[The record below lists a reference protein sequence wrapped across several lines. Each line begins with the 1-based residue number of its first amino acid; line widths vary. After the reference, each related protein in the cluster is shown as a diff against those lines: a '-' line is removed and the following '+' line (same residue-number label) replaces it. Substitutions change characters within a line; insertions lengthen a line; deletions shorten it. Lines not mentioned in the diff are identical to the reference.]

1 MAVIVEVLNKQQKV
15 IERHKFLQHQVRLG
29 RAFDNDVI
37 LFNKHVCP
45 YHATLQQDE
54 EGYWWLEDLSSVNGS
69 FVSGRKAVVAKEP
82 LRSGEIC
89 WLGEQALRLYDD
101 AHPVADTLPF
111 SVMGQKLQ
119 AMGHWVFILLF
130 ALILAADQ
138 VVEIWLTL
146 PKQLEQM
153 WPARL
158 LEIPGHLLLFC
169 IWPAI
174 LALWSRFN
182 QQESHFLPQLSL
194 TYAAVACSTLWGAF
208 CYWLGFNL
216 DGSGVAQ
223 VVEVVG
229 YTLILMALFSGNFW
243 LATHWSLRAQ
253 TAVALAVALLVT
265 SGQWASLLTPPSPF
279 DRSLRYDSRILP
291 LPFYLGK
298 GKTMPQYEQDL
309 QQLFEQVEQQRQEA
323 RQQE

>member
-15 IERHKFLQHQVRLG
+15 TERHKFLQHQVRLG

-45 YHATLQQDE
+45 YHAMLQLDD

-111 SVMGQKLQ
+111 SVMGQRLQ
-119 AMGHWVFILLF
+119 AMGHWAFILLF

-158 LEIPGHLLLFC
+158 LDIPRNLLLFC
-169 IWPAI
+169 LWPAI

-194 TYAAVACSTLWGAF
+194 TYAAVAASALWGTF

-216 DGSGVAQ
+216 DGSSVAQ

-229 YTLILMALFSGNFW
+229 YSVILFALFSGNFW

-253 TAVALAVALLVT
+253 TAVALAVALLAT
-265 SGQWASLLTPPSPF
+265 SGQWASLLTPASPF
-279 DRSLRYDSRILP
+279 DRSLSYDPRILP
-291 LPFYLGK
+291 LPFYLGQ
-298 GKTMPQYEQDL
+298 GKTMQQYEEDL
-309 QQLFEQVEQQRQEA
+309 QKLFEQVEQQRQDKDKE
-323 RQQE
+323 

>member
-15 IERHKFLQHQVRLG
+15 TERHKFLQQQVRLG

-45 YHATLQQDE
+45 YHAKLQQDE
-54 EGYWWLEDLSSVNGS
+54 EGHWWLEDLSSVNGS
-69 FVSGRKAVVAKEP
+69 FVLDRKAVVAKEP

-101 AHPVADTLPF
+101 AHPVAETMPF
-111 SVMGQKLQ
+111 SVTAQRLQ
-119 AMGHWVFILLF
+119 AMGHWAFILLF

-138 VVEIWLTL
+138 VIDIWLTL
-146 PKQLEQM
+146 PKQLEHL
-153 WPARL
+153 WTVRL
-158 LEIPGHLLLFC
+158 LELPKTLLMFC

-194 TYAAVACSTLWGAF
+194 TYAALASSSVWGAF

-216 DGSGVAQ
+216 DGSAVAQ
-223 VVEVVG
+223 VTEVLG
-229 YTLILMALFSGNFW
+229 YSLILAAMFSGNLW
-243 LATHWSLRAQ
+243 LATHWSIKAQ
-253 TAVALAVALLVT
+253 TSVALAVAILAT
-265 SGQWASLLTPPSPF
+265 SSQWAGLLTPASPF
-279 DRSLRYDSRILP
+279 DRSLQYDSRLLP
-291 LPFYLGK
+291 LPFYLGE
-298 GKTMPQYEQDL
+298 GKDMQQYEQDL
-309 QQLFEQVEQQRQEA
+309 KQLFEQVEQQRQEI
-323 RQQE
+323 QK

>member
-15 IERHKFLQHQVRLG
+15 TERHKFLQQQVKLG

-45 YHATLQQDE
+45 YHAKLQQDE
-54 EGYWWLEDLSSVNGS
+54 AGHWWLEDLSSVNGS
-69 FVSGRKAVVAKEP
+69 FVLDRKAVVAKEP

-101 AHPVADTLPF
+101 AHPVAETMPF
-111 SVMGQKLQ
+111 SVVAQRLQ
-119 AMGHWVFILLF
+119 AMGHWAFILLF

-138 VVEIWLTL
+138 VIEIWLTL
-146 PKQLEQM
+146 PKQLEHL
-153 WPARL
+153 WTVRL
-158 LEIPGHLLLFC
+158 LELPKTLLMFC

-194 TYAAVACSTLWGAF
+194 TYAALACSALWSGF

-216 DGSGVAQ
+216 DGSVVAQ
-223 VVEVVG
+223 VVEVLG
-229 YTLILMALFSGNFW
+229 YTLILVALFTGNLW
-243 LATHWSLRAQ
+243 LATHWSIKAQ
-253 TAVALAVALLVT
+253 TSVALAVALLAT
-265 SGQWASLLTPPSPF
+265 SGQWAGLLTPPSPF
-279 DRSLRYDSRILP
+279 DRSLQYDSRLLP

-298 GKTMPQYEQDL
+298 GKDMQQYEQDL
-309 QQLFEQVEQQRQEA
+309 QELFEQVEQKRQEM
-323 RQQE
+323 QK

>member
-15 IERHKFLQHQVRLG
+15 IERHKFLQQQVRLG

-45 YHATLQQDE
+45 YHAKLQQDE
-54 EGYWWLEDLSSVNGS
+54 EGHWWLEDLSSVNGS
-69 FVSGRKAVVAKEP
+69 FVLDRKAVVTKEP

-101 AHPVADTLPF
+101 AHPVAETLPF
-111 SVMGQKLQ
+111 SVAAQRLQ
-119 AMGHWVFILLF
+119 AMGHWAFILLF

-138 VVEIWLTL
+138 VVDIWLTL
-146 PKQLEQM
+146 PKQLEHL
-153 WPARL
+153 WTVRL
-158 LEIPGHLLLFC
+158 LELPKTLLMFC

-194 TYAAVACSTLWGAF
+194 TYAALASSSVWGAF

-216 DGSGVAQ
+216 DGSAVAQ
-223 VVEVVG
+223 VLEVLG
-229 YTLILMALFSGNFW
+229 YSLILAALFSGNLW
-243 LATHWSLRAQ
+243 LATHWSIKAQ
-253 TAVALAVALLVT
+253 TSVAVAVALLAT
-265 SGQWASLLTPPSPF
+265 SGQWAALLTPPSPF
-279 DRSLRYDSRILP
+279 DRSLQYDSRLLP
-291 LPFYLGK
+291 LPFYLGQ
-298 GKTMPQYEQDL
+298 GKDMQQYEQDL
-309 QQLFEQVEQQRQEA
+309 QKLFEQVEQKRVDTDKE
-323 RQQE
+323 

>member
-15 IERHKFLQHQVRLG
+15 TERHKFLQPQVKLG

-45 YHATLQQDE
+45 SHALLQQDD
-54 EGYWWLEDLSSVNGS
+54 EGQWWLEDLSSVNGS

-82 LRSGEIC
+82 LRSGEVC

-101 AHPVADTLPF
+101 AHPVAETMPF
-111 SVMGQKLQ
+111 SVTAQRLQ
-119 AMGHWVFILLF
+119 AMGHWAFILLF

-138 VVEIWLTL
+138 VVDIWLTL
-146 PKQLEQM
+146 PKQLEHL
-153 WPARL
+153 WTVRL
-158 LEIPGHLLLFC
+158 LELPKTLLMFC

-194 TYAAVACSTLWGAF
+194 TYAALASSSVWGAF

-216 DGSGVAQ
+216 DGSAVAQ
-223 VVEVVG
+223 VTEVLG
-229 YTLILMALFSGNFW
+229 YSLILAAMFSGNLW
-243 LATHWSLRAQ
+243 LATHWSIKAQ
-253 TAVALAVALLVT
+253 TSVALAVALLAT
-265 SGQWASLLTPPSPF
+265 SGQWAGLLTPASPF
-279 DRSLRYDSRILP
+279 DRSLQYDSRLLP
-291 LPFYLGK
+291 LPFYLGE
-298 GKTMPQYEQDL
+298 GKDMQQYEQDL
-309 QQLFEQVEQQRQEA
+309 KQLFEQVEQQRQEM
-323 RQQE
+323 QK

>member
-15 IERHKFLQHQVRLG
+15 IERHKFLQPEVKLG

-45 YHATLQQDE
+45 YHAKLQQDE
-54 EGYWWLEDLSSVNGS
+54 AGHWWLEDLSSVNGS
-69 FVSGRKAVVAKEP
+69 FVLDRKAVVAKEP

-101 AHPVADTLPF
+101 AHPVAETMPF
-111 SVMGQKLQ
+111 SVTAQRLQ
-119 AMGHWVFILLF
+119 AMGHWAFILLF

-138 VVEIWLTL
+138 VVDIWLTL
-146 PKQLEQM
+146 PKQLEHL
-153 WPARL
+153 WTVRL
-158 LEIPGHLLLFC
+158 LELPKTLLIFC

-194 TYAAVACSTLWGAF
+194 TYAALASSSVWGAF

-216 DGSGVAQ
+216 DGSAVAQ
-223 VVEVVG
+223 VIEVCG
-229 YTLILMALFSGNFW
+229 YTLILAALFSGNLW
-243 LATHWSLRAQ
+243 LATHWSIKAQ
-253 TAVALAVALLVT
+253 TSVALAVALLAT
-265 SGQWASLLTPPSPF
+265 SGQWAGLLTPPAPF
-279 DRSLRYDSRILP
+279 DRSLQYDSRLLP
-291 LPFYLGK
+291 LPFYLGQ
-298 GKTMPQYEQDL
+298 GKDIQQYEQDL
-309 QQLFEQVEQQRQEA
+309 KQLFEQVEQKRQEI
-323 RQQE
+323 QK